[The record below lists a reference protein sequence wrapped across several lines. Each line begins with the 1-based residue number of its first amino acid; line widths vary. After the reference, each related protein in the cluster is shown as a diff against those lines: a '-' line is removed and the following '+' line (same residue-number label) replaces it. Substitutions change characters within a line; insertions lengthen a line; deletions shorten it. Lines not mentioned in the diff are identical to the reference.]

1 LAEGSIRETRGS
13 AAQEDAMSDNANG
26 KLWGPIV
33 LLGRIL
39 FSFVFLFFCMDHF
52 NGKDLAYATAAH
64 VPAAKFMVPLAG
76 VLILLGGLSVLFG
89 YKAKLGAWLIVL
101 FLIPVTLM
109 MHQFWAAPDPAMHAA
124 QLQNFLR
131 NTSMLGA
138 ALLITQFGAGPWSL
152 DALAAAKHSS
162 PASVATP
169 AR

>member
-1 LAEGSIRETRGS
+1 
-13 AAQEDAMSDNANG
+13 MSDYANG
-26 KLWGPIV
+26 KLSGPIV

-39 FSFVFLFFCMDHF
+39 FSFVFLYFCWDHF
-52 NGKDLAYATAAH
+52 NGRDLAYAQAAH
-64 VPAAKFMVPLAG
+64 VPAAKIVVPIAG

-101 FLIPVTLM
+101 FLIPVTLT

-152 DALAAAKHSS
+152 DASKRSS
-162 PASVATP
+162 ASTSSVATP